1 LMYCSRQNISLVLER
16 LRTQLDL
23 NASRIIRECRGA
35 VRGNVDWQ
43 ATYIRRYGVSS
54 DASLFVVREQNRE
67 FDTKPNRMLKFISK
81 FILSLLE
88 EFDRIVPGDT
98 ESEWVKNIK
107 SMERNLKHILSSQ
120 YLKYVADVRY
130 LTHDLVTSGL
140 KHRNPLYRQMAK
152 ISQLY
157 YNIYTKKDPKAV
169 FDVIKN
175 QLLVPKATDKLFEIL
190 ALFNCIKCA
199 EELRM
204 EIGGKR
210 DLSLLRSKYTNVIT
224 FNYDNGIVINI
235 FYQHTPQSLSGKS
248 RYFKTMESYGFNP
261 KTLTPD
267 IVIECIRDDMLIASF
282 LEVKYSDDVSYVGI
296 GLQSLYAYLY
306 DFSEAWVE
314 GSKALLVIKPT
325 ISSSPK
331 EEGDSRVWIV
341 DKAGMIDKI
350 RVLF

>member
-1 LMYCSRQNISLVLER
+1 M
-16 LRTQLDL
+16 
-23 NASRIIRECRGA
+23 G
-35 VRGNVDWQ
+35 
-43 ATYIRRYGVSS
+43 
-54 DASLFVVREQNRE
+54 
-67 FDTKPNRMLKFISK
+67 
-81 FILSLLE
+81 
-88 EFDRIVPGDT
+88 
-98 ESEWVKNIK
+98 KNIK

-235 FYQHTPQSLSGKS
+235 FYQHTPRVFLGKV
-248 RYFKTMESYGFNP
+248 
-261 KTLTPD
+261 D
-267 IVIECIRDDMLIASF
+267 ISKQWNRTGLI
-282 LEVKYSDDVSYVGI
+282 LR
-296 GLQSLYAYLY
+296 L
-306 DFSEAWVE
+306 
-314 GSKALLVIKPT
+314 
-325 ISSSPK
+325 
-331 EEGDSRVWIV
+331 
-341 DKAGMIDKI
+341 
-350 RVLF
+350 